1 MIVKEIINEE
11 MITLAEAK
19 GILLDIKEKRLE
31 EDMELGYELRRA
43 INHAELFSKTDGPK
57 SVGLVEKLL
66 QLEKM
71 KPEIAYRLADITP
84 ASFDEI
90 RSIYAKERFTLSE
103 EELTTILDLIT
114 DAY

>member
-1 MIVKEIINEE
+1 MIVKGIINEE

-19 GILLDIKEKRLE
+19 GILLDIKEKRVE

-43 INHAELFSKTDGPK
+43 INHAELFSKTDASK
-57 SVGLVEKLL
+57 SRKLVEELL
-66 QLEKM
+66 KLEKM
-71 KPEIAYRLADITP
+71 KPEIAYRLADIMP
-84 ASFDEI
+84 DSFDEI

-103 EELTTILDLIT
+103 EELTTILDSIT

>member
-1 MIVKEIINEE
+1 MIVKEVISEE

-19 GILLDIKEKRLE
+19 GILLEIKEKRVE

-57 SVGLVEKLL
+57 SRELVEKLL
-66 QLEKM
+66 ELEKM
-71 KPEIAYRLADITP
+71 KPEIAYRLADIVP
-84 ASFDEI
+84 ATFDEI

-103 EELTTILDLIT
+103 EELTNILDLIT

>member
-57 SVGLVEKLL
+57 SRGLVEKLL

-71 KPEIAYRLADITP
+71 KPEKNSLIFL
-84 ASFDEI
+84 
-90 RSIYAKERFTLSE
+90 TLLPMHIEMWLS
-103 EELTTILDLIT
+103 TI
-114 DAY
+114 

>member
-1 MIVKEIINEE
+1 MIVKGIINEE

-19 GILLDIKEKRLE
+19 EILLDIKDKRTE
-31 EDMELGYELRRA
+31 EDMEPGYELRRA
-43 INHAELFSKTDGPK
+43 INHAEFFSKIDGPK
-57 SVGLVEKLL
+57 SRGLVEKLL

-71 KPEIAYRLADITP
+71 KPEIAYRLADIMP
-84 ASFDEI
+84 ATFDEI

-114 DAY
+114 DTY

>member
-57 SVGLVEKLL
+57 SRGLVEKLL

-71 KPEIAYRLADITP
+71 KPEIAYRLADIMP
-84 ASFDEI
+84 GSFDEI

-103 EELTTILDLIT
+103 EELTTILDLLT